1 MLLSYQYLCII
12 SKYYIILITILYNT
26 DYDIISKYEKWNIKT
41 DYENQRKQRS
51 SLKSQ
56 LILYLSNNNNYLI
69 IKIKL
74 KYLLLS

>member
-41 DYENQRKQRS
+41 DYENQRKTT
-51 SLKSQ
+51 KFFEVTT
-56 LILYLSNNNNYLI
+56 YI
-69 IKIKL
+69 IFV
-74 KYLLLS
+74 